1 LYNQQK
7 AQMTEKANPSINRP
21 AEAFKTAGAI
31 AYGGSDEGFISPA
44 NSPTE
49 ISIQDAGIN
58 ESSLNA
64 FDETSSSSSLDVT
77 IDGGEAFV
85 FGSWLAKDTPTTVS
99 LEADSSSQTVFVGWN
114 RNGADDVI
122 IGLSAAYSSASGDA
136 DQKIPLFTFDT
147 DASGVTS
154 VTDERSFDQISAS
167 SVEQGAG
174 SGLDADTV
182 DGVEASALTS
192 SGSIDVLSNGS
203 TVASDADGL
212 DFTDS
217 LSISNNGDGTSTI
230 DVDDV
235 FVENTGDTM
244 SGDLDMGSNKVT
256 NLADPVNGSD
266 AATKQFAES
275 LTQGINVKES
285 ARASSAGDGN
295 IDLSSSTDPTPL
307 DGVQIDNG
315 DRVLLLEQ
323 NDGAE
328 NGIYDA
334 VTATDPSTWV
344 RSSDSDE
351 GGELKNGSLV
361 SVLEGDSGGG
371 IGFIVTTQGT
381 PTLGSTDIN
390 FSSFTDVSEREAG
403 RGLTVSG
410 NEISVEDIFLEN
422 SGDTVTGNLS
432 LLDDVQLQLGSDSD
446 FAIEFDSSAGELQVI
461 DTTNGTVSMKFDKSG
476 NVLVPGGD
484 IVLSGSNTVEN
495 VASPTNDTDV
505 ATKAFAEDK
514 AAAPSYDNHRVALQ
528 NKFGAEGST
537 TTSSGFTTIA
547 GSDISFSPENYRDDS
562 GQLAI
567 RLHYHVK
574 GDITIR
580 IVRQNAGT
588 VVSGTEVSGTFGS
601 AFGELDTGW
610 VTFGDSGF
618 ESYQIQMRSND
629 GNDVSYNS
637 VLLDYGHPQ

>member
-1 LYNQQK
+1 
-7 AQMTEKANPSINRP
+7 MTEKANPSINRP

-77 IDGGEAFV
+77 FDGGEAFV

-99 LEADSSSQTVFVGWN
+99 LEADTSSQTVFVGWN
-114 RNGADDVI
+114 RNGTDDVI
-122 IGLSAAYSSASGDA
+122 IGLSAAYSSASGDS

-212 DFTDS
+212 DFTNS
-217 LSISNNGDGTSTI
+217 LSVSNNGDGTSTI

-244 SGDLDMGSNKVT
+244 SGDLGMGSNKVT